1 MNLSAFFNL
10 AGFKLHGRLNGGVFP
25 VLITILKRN
34 KLIMQIMYQVTIA
47 KKIDIK
53 FQTREKLDL
62 ESEYKYFL
70 QQD

>member
-1 MNLSAFFNL
+1 
-10 AGFKLHGRLNGGVFP
+10 
-25 VLITILKRN
+25 
-34 KLIMQIMYQVTIA
+34 MYKVTIA

-62 ESEYKYFL
+62 ESEYEYFL